1 MIKKLFLIFILL
13 FSVSVFA
20 EIIGFNSIR
29 GIVHYSGKDRMIITM
44 PSGEETREIRVHI
57 DKKVIPKEERNKK
70 KNEKIS
76 FKTTEEM
83 FKFGNMVILP
93 WTVKKK
99 KRRRM

>member
-1 MIKKLFLIFILL
+1 MIKTLFIIFTLL
-13 FSVSVFA
+13 LSIPVYA

-29 GIVHYSGKDRMIITM
+29 GVVHFSGVDRMIITL

-57 DKKVIPKEERNKK
+57 DKKWIPKEERNKK

-76 FKTTEEM
+76 FKTTEKM
-83 FKFGNMVILP
+83 FRFANIIILP

-99 KRRRM
+99 KRGRK